1 MDNPFTAEIAR
12 RLAALTLPAASP
24 PGRQD
29 EATVE
34 SLLTT
39 PPDEAM
45 GDYAFPCFALARA
58 QKNNPAEAARE
69 LSAKVQPDEW
79 IAGASP
85 HGPYVN
91 FSVRREA
98 FIGWALTEAHRRKDE
113 FGHSDLGKGQ
123 TVVVEFSSP
132 NIAKHLGIHHVRTTM
147 IGNALDRIYRA
158 LGYRVVGI
166 NFLGDWGTQF
176 GLLMSAYKRWGAA
189 ETLRGDA
196 VANLNALY
204 VRFNEE
210 AKKDPALRDEG
221 RAWFKRLEDGEPEAV
236 ALWEQFRQVSL
247 AAFEEV
253 YRVLGVRFDE
263 ISGESKYDKLMPDTI
278 RRLKEMGLAK
288 LDQGALIVD
297 LSADKMPPVLLRKS
311 DGATLYDTRDIAAA
325 EDRWNRHHFARM
337 IYVVGGDQKLHF
349 RQIFKVLGM
358 MGYPWAKNCVH
369 VDFGMV
375 RMKGAEGAGKM
386 SGRRGEVI
394 MLKDVLREAIERARQ
409 AIEAKNPDLA
419 DKERVAAAVGIG
431 AGVFNDLKRQRIKD
445 VDFDW
450 DAILS
455 FEGETGPYVQY
466 AHARLCSIL
475 RKYGQAPAERV
486 NFSLLAEP
494 EEFALAKAMAGLG
507 PTVRRAAEACEPA
520 MVSQYLLDLCT
531 RFSSYYHKHKV
542 LGDDPALTAARV
554 LLVDGIRQTVANGL
568 ELLGMA
574 APVEM

>member
-1 MDNPFTAEIAR
+1 MKNPFIAEIAQ
-12 RLAALTLPAASP
+12 RLSEEIKTNPASFYAEALK
-24 PGRQD
+24 
-29 EATVE
+29 E
-34 SLLTT
+34 
-39 PPDEAM
+39 PDDPEM
-45 GDYAFPCFALARA
+45 GDFALPCFTLA
-58 QKNNPAEAARE
+58 KTLKKSPAEVATDLSRRIAPGGNIIAVRAA
-69 LSAKVQPDEW
+69 
-79 IAGASP
+79 
-85 HGPYVN
+85 GPYVN
-91 FSVRREA
+91 FFLNRANYIS
-98 FIGWALTEAHRRKDE
+98 WALKEVHSRKGE

-176 GLLMSAYKRWGAA
+176 GLLISAYKRWGGP
-189 ETLRGDA
+189 ETLEGDA

-210 AKKDPALRDEG
+210 AKKDPTLRDEG

-236 ALWEQFRQVSL
+236 AFWERFRQVSL
-247 AAFEEV
+247 AAFEDV
-253 YRVLGVRFDE
+253 YRVLDVHFDE

-278 RRLKEMGLAK
+278 RRLEQMGLAK

-325 EDRWNRHHFARM
+325 EDRWNRYHFARM

-349 RQIFKVLGM
+349 RQIFKVLEM
-358 MGYPWAKNCVH
+358 MGYPWAKDCLH
-369 VDFGMV
+369 ADFGMV

-394 MLKDVLREAIERARQ
+394 MLKDVLREAIARARQ

-419 DKERVAAAVGIG
+419 DKERVAADIGIG
-431 AGVFNDLKRQRIKD
+431 AVVFNDLKRQRIKD

-475 RKYGQAPAERV
+475 RKHGKPPADQV
-486 NFSLLAEP
+486 DFSLLAEP
-494 EEFALAKAMAGLG
+494 EEFALAKGMAGLG
-507 PTVRRAAEACEPA
+507 PTIRRAAETCEPA
-520 MVSQYLLDLCT
+520 MVSQYLLDLCA

-542 LGDDPALTAARV
+542 VGDDPDLTSARV
-554 LLVDGIRQTVANGL
+554 LLVEGIRQTIANGL
-568 ELLGMA
+568 KLLGIA
-574 APVEM
+574 APAEM

>member
-1 MDNPFTAEIAR
+1 M
-12 RLAALTLPAASP
+12 
-24 PGRQD
+24 
-29 EATVE
+29 
-34 SLLTT
+34 
-39 PPDEAM
+39 
-45 GDYAFPCFALARA
+45 
-58 QKNNPAEAARE
+58 
-69 LSAKVQPDEW
+69 
-79 IAGASP
+79 
-85 HGPYVN
+85 
-91 FSVRREA
+91 
-98 FIGWALTEAHRRKDE
+98 
-113 FGHSDLGKGQ
+113 
-123 TVVVEFSSP
+123 
-132 NIAKHLGIHHVRTTM
+132 
-147 IGNALDRIYRA
+147 
-158 LGYRVVGI
+158 
-166 NFLGDWGTQF
+166 
-176 GLLMSAYKRWGAA
+176 
-189 ETLRGDA
+189 
-196 VANLNALY
+196 
-204 VRFNEE
+204 RFNEE

-221 RAWFKRLEDGEPEAV
+221 RAWFKRLEDGDPEAV
-236 ALWEQFRQVSL
+236 ALWERFRQVSL

-325 EDRWNRHHFARM
+325 EDRWNRYHFARM

-349 RQIFKVLGM
+349 RQIFKVLEM
-358 MGYPWAKNCVH
+358 MGYPWAKDCVH

-386 SGRRGEVI
+386 SGRRGEVV
-394 MLKDVLREAIERARQ
+394 MLRDVLREAIERARQ

-431 AGVFNDLKRQRIKD
+431 AVVFNDLKRQRIKD

-507 PTVRRAAEACEPA
+507 PDRPPRRRGVRAGHGQPVSPRPLHPVQQLLSQAQGRRRRPGPDRRARAAGGRHPPDHR
-520 MVSQYLLDLCT
+520 Q
-531 RFSSYYHKHKV
+531 R
-542 LGDDPALTAARV
+542 PRAARHGGAGG
-554 LLVDGIRQTVANGL
+554 DVASRASMDRPASPG
-568 ELLGMA
+568 A
-574 APVEM
+574 

>member
-1 MDNPFTAEIAR
+1 MDNPFTAEIAHQ
-12 RLAALTLPAASP
+12 LAALTSPATSP
-24 PGRQD
+24 AGKQD

-39 PPDEAM
+39 PPDETM

-58 QKNNPAEAARE
+58 RKKNPAEAARE
-69 LSAKVQPDEW
+69 LAAKIQPSEL
-79 IAGASP
+79 IAGVSA

-91 FSVRREA
+91 LSVRREA
-98 FIGWALTEAHRRKDE
+98 FIAWALEEAHRRKDK
-113 FGHSDLGKGQ
+113 FGHSDIGKGQ
-123 TVVVEFSSP
+123 TIVVEFSSP

-176 GLLMSAYKRWGAA
+176 GLLISAYKRWGGP
-189 ETLRGDA
+189 ETLQGDA

-204 VRFNEE
+204 VRFNDE
-210 AKKDPALRDEG
+210 AKKDPSLREEG

-236 ALWEQFRQVSL
+236 AFWERFRQVSL
-247 AAFEEV
+247 AAFEGV
-253 YRVLGVRFDE
+253 YRVLDVHFDE

-278 RRLKEMGLAK
+278 RRLEQLGLAK

-297 LSADKMPPVLLRKS
+297 LSAYKMPPVLLRKS

-325 EDRWNRHHFARM
+325 EDRWNRYHFARM

-349 RQIFKVLGM
+349 RQIFKVLEM
-358 MGYPWAKNCVH
+358 MGYPWAKDCVH
-369 VDFGMV
+369 ADFGMV

-386 SGRRGEVI
+386 STRRGEII

-419 DKERVAAAVGIG
+419 DKERIAAAVGIG
-431 AGVFNDLKRQRIKD
+431 AVVFNDLKRQRIKD

-475 RKYGQAPAERV
+475 RKYGKAPSERV
-486 NFSLLAEP
+486 NFSLLGEP

-507 PTVRRAAEACEPA
+507 PAVRRAAEACEPA
-520 MVSQYLLDLCT
+520 MVSQYLLDLCA

-542 LGDDPALTAARV
+542 VGDDPDLTAARV
-554 LLVDGIRQTVANGL
+554 LLVDGIRQTIANGL
-568 ELLGMA
+568 KLLGIA
-574 APVEM
+574 APEEM

>member
-1 MDNPFTAEIAR
+1 MDNPFAAEIAHQ
-12 RLAALTLPAASP
+12 LAVLTS
-24 PGRQD
+24 QD

-39 PPDEAM
+39 PPDETM

-58 QKNNPAEAARE
+58 QKKNPAEAARA
-69 LSAKVQPDEW
+69 LAAKVQSSRL
-79 IAGASP
+79 IAGASA

-98 FIGWALTEAHRRKDE
+98 FIAWVLSEAHRRKAE
-113 FGHSDLGKGQ
+113 FGHSGLGKGQ

-176 GLLMSAYKRWGAA
+176 GLLISAYKRWGVP
-189 ETLRGDA
+189 ETLQGDA

-210 AKKDPALRDEG
+210 AKKDPSLRDEG

-236 ALWEQFRQVSL
+236 AFWERFRQVSL

-253 YRVLGVRFDE
+253 YRVLDVRFDE

-278 RRLKEMGLAK
+278 RRLEQLGLAK

-297 LSADKMPPVLLRKS
+297 LSAHKMPPVLLRKS

-325 EDRWNRHHFARM
+325 EDRWNRYHFARM

-349 RQIFKVLGM
+349 RQIFKVLEM
-358 MGYPWAKNCVH
+358 MGYPWAKDCVH
-369 VDFGMV
+369 ADFGMV
-375 RMKGAEGAGKM
+375 RMKSAEGAGKM
-386 SGRRGEVI
+386 STRRGEII

-419 DKERVAAAVGIG
+419 DKERVAAAIGIG
-431 AGVFNDLKRQRIKD
+431 AVVFNDLKRQRIKD

-475 RKYGQAPAERV
+475 RKYGQAPAEGV

-494 EEFALAKAMAGLG
+494 EEFALAKGMAGLG
-507 PTVRRAAEACEPA
+507 PTVRRAAESCEPA
-520 MVSQYLLDLCT
+520 MVSQYLLDLCA
-531 RFSSYYHKHKV
+531 RFSSYYHRHKV
-542 LGDDPALTAARV
+542 VGDDPGLTAARV
-554 LLVDGIRQTVANGL
+554 LLVDGIRQTIANGL
-568 ELLGMA
+568 KLLGIA
-574 APVEM
+574 ALEEM

>member
-1 MDNPFTAEIAR
+1 MDNPFAAEIAR
-12 RLAALTLPAASP
+12 QLAMLTS
-24 PGRQD
+24 GD
-29 EATVE
+29 EATIQ

-39 PPDEAM
+39 PPDETM
-45 GDYAFPCFALARA
+45 GDYAFPCYALARA
-58 QKNNPAEAARE
+58 QKKNPADVARA
-69 LSAKVQPDEW
+69 LRAKVQPGRL
-79 IAGASP
+79 IAGASAR
-85 HGPYVN
+85 GPYVN
-91 FSVRREA
+91 FSVQREA
-98 FIGWALTEAHRRKDE
+98 FIAWALSEAHRRKGE

-158 LGYRVVGI
+158 LGYRAVGV

-176 GLLMSAYKRWGAA
+176 GLLISAYKRWGGP
-189 ETLRGDA
+189 ETLQGDA

-210 AKKDPALRDEG
+210 AEKDPSLRDEG
-221 RAWFKRLEDGEPEAV
+221 RAWFKRLEDGDPEAV
-236 ALWEQFRQVSL
+236 ALWERFRQVSL

-253 YRVLGVRFDE
+253 YCLLDVRFDE

-278 RRLKEMGLAK
+278 RRLEQLGLTK

-297 LSADKMPPVLLRKS
+297 LSDEKMPPVMLRKS

-325 EDRWNRHHFARM
+325 EDRWNRYHFARM

-349 RQIFKVLGM
+349 RQIFKVLER
-358 MGYPWAKNCVH
+358 MGYPWAKNCLH

-386 SGRRGEVI
+386 STRRGEII
-394 MLKDVLREAIERARQ
+394 MLKDVLREAIRRARQ
-409 AIEAKNPDLA
+409 AIETKNPDLA
-419 DKERVAAAVGIG
+419 DKERVAAAIGIG
-431 AGVFNDLKRQRIKD
+431 AVVFNDLKRQRIKD

-475 RKYGQAPAERV
+475 RKHGQAPSERV
-486 NFSLLAEP
+486 DFALLAEP
-494 EEFALAKAMAGLG
+494 EEFALVKAMASLA
-507 PTVRRAAEACEPA
+507 PSIRRAAEACEPA
-520 MVSQYLLDLCT
+520 VVSQYLLDLCA

-554 LLVDGIRQTVANGL
+554 LLVDGIRQTIANGL
-568 ELLGMA
+568 DLLGIA
-574 APVEM
+574 APEEM

>member
-1 MDNPFTAEIAR
+1 MDNPFITAIAR
-12 RLAALTLPAASP
+12 ELAALVS
-24 PGRQD
+24 QD

-39 PPDEAM
+39 PPDETM
-45 GDYAFPCFALARA
+45 GDYAFPCFGLARA
-58 QKNNPAEAARE
+58 HKKNPAEAARE
-69 LSAKVQPDEW
+69 LAAKIQPGEW
-79 IAGASP
+79 IAGASAN
-85 HGPYVN
+85 GPYVN
-91 FSVRREA
+91 LSVRREA
-98 FIGWALTEAHRRKDE
+98 FIAWALTEAHRRKGE

-176 GLLMSAYKRWGAA
+176 GLMISAYKRWGGP
-189 ETLRGDA
+189 ETLQGDA

-210 AKKDPALRDEG
+210 AKKDPSLRDEG

-236 ALWEQFRQVSL
+236 AFWERFRQVSL

-263 ISGESKYDKLMPDTI
+263 ISGESKYDKLMPGAI
-278 RRLKEMGLAK
+278 RRLEQLGLAK

-325 EDRWNRHHFARM
+325 EDRWNRYHFARM

-349 RQIFKVLGM
+349 RQIFKVLEM
-358 MGYPWAKNCVH
+358 MGYPWAKDCVH

-386 SGRRGEVI
+386 STRRGEVI

-431 AGVFNDLKRQRIKD
+431 AVVFNDLKRQRIKD

-475 RKYGQAPAERV
+475 RKHGKPPAERV
-486 NFSLLAEP
+486 NFALLAEP
-494 EEFALAKAMAGLG
+494 EEFALAKAMAGLE
-507 PTVRRAAEACEPA
+507 PTIRRAAEACEPA

-542 LGDDPALTAARV
+542 VGDDPDLTAARV
-554 LLVDGIRQTVANGL
+554 LLVDGIRQTIANGL
-568 ELLGMA
+568 ELLGIV
-574 APVEM
+574 APEEM

>member
-1 MDNPFTAEIAR
+1 MDNPFAAEIAR
-12 RLAALTLPAASP
+12 QLAALTS
-24 PGRQD
+24 QD
-29 EATVE
+29 EATVA
-34 SLLTT
+34 SLLTP
-39 PPDEAM
+39 PPDERM

-58 QKNNPAEAARE
+58 WKKTPAEAACE
-69 LSAKVQPDEW
+69 LAAKVKLGRL
-79 IAGASP
+79 IAGTSA

-91 FSVRREA
+91 ISVRREA
-98 FIGWALTEAHRRKDE
+98 FIAWVLSEAHRRKAE
-113 FGHSDLGKGQ
+113 FGHSGLGKGQ

-132 NIAKHLGIHHVRTTM
+132 NIAKHLGIHHVRTM

-176 GLLMSAYKRWGAA
+176 GLLISAYKRWGGP
-189 ETLRGDA
+189 ETLQGDA

-210 AKKDPALRDEG
+210 AKKDPSLRDEG

-236 ALWEQFRQVSL
+236 AFWERFRQVSL

-253 YRVLGVRFDE
+253 YRVLDVRFDE

-278 RRLKEMGLAK
+278 RRLEQLGLAK
-288 LDQGALIVD
+288 ADQGALIVD
-297 LSADKMPPVLLRKS
+297 LSAHKMPPVLLRKS

-325 EDRWNRHHFARM
+325 EDRWNRCHFARM

-349 RQIFKVLGM
+349 RQIFKVLEM
-358 MGYPWAKNCVH
+358 MGYPWAKDCVH

-375 RMKGAEGAGKM
+375 RMKSAEGAGKM
-386 SGRRGEVI
+386 SGRSGQVV

-431 AGVFNDLKRQRIKD
+431 AVVFNDLKRQRIKD

-475 RKYGQAPAERV
+475 RKYGRAPAERV

-494 EEFALAKAMAGLG
+494 EEFALAKAMAGFG

-542 LGDDPALTAARV
+542 VGDDPDLTAARV
-554 LLVDGIRQTVANGL
+554 LLVDGIRQTIANGL
-568 ELLGMA
+568 KLLGIA
-574 APVEM
+574 APEEM